1 MSKFIFFIIS
11 HFFIYLF
18 NFFSQLSFPSFVKD
32 RDFKNLMQLM
42 LNKNHLSRYSKLSQ
56 INSHIWFQ
64 NFNWDDLISMNMK
77 PAFLPKLKSKELNNK
92 PVPYLDFVKTCPEWE
107 EPPDQVLP
115 TEENKKEFKEWLKR
129 F

>member
-1 MSKFIFFIIS
+1 
-11 HFFIYLF
+11 
-18 NFFSQLSFPSFVKD
+18 
-32 RDFKNLMQLM
+32 MQLM

-77 PAFLPKLKSKELNNK
+77 PAFMPKLKKKDLTKN
-92 PVPYLDFVKTCPEWE
+92 PIPYLDYVKTCPEWE
-107 EPPDQVLP
+107 EPSDQVLP
-115 TEENKKEFKEWLKR
+115 TDENKKEFKEWLKR